1 MEVVENG
8 WLKCL
13 MCCLNVFLFE
23 VGIDG
28 LFINIFSY
36 NILDVFV
43 LSYGS
48 IEISSL
54 IWVVICD
61 CSNCSEGL
69 MVMVYCKDCSEYL
82 CDSCVWVY

>member
-1 MEVVENG
+1 MFLCYNGFDDLKVLLCLYIFCKNCLMEVVENG

-43 LSYGS
+43 LS
-48 IEISSL
+48 
-54 IWVVICD
+54 
-61 CSNCSEGL
+61 
-69 MVMVYCKDCSEYL
+69 
-82 CDSCVWVY
+82 